1 MRFTWPSSSSRSMKT
16 IPFAVDGRWRATVIP
31 AKATCLPWRASW
43 SSSLESVPSGRCGR
57 RSASGCVPIDMLVW
71 R

>member
-1 MRFTWPSSSSRSMKT
+1 M
-16 IPFAVDGRWRATVIP
+16 PFAVDGRWRATVIP
-31 AKATCLPWRASW
+31 AKTTCLPCRATR

-57 RSASGCVPIDMLVW
+57 RSESGCVSIDMLVW